1 MFSEYNFQDIEKK
14 SQEFWE
20 SSSLFEANKEQGKQ
34 KYYVLSMFPYPSGKL
49 HMGHVRNYTIG
60 DVISR
65 FKRLNGFNVLQP
77 MGWDAFGLPA
87 ENAALQN
94 ETLPDKW
101 TYSNISA
108 MKKQLKSLG
117 LSVDWK
123 RELATC
129 DPSYYK
135 WEQWLF
141 IQLYKKGLIYKKTSY
156 VNWDPIDQTVL
167 ANEQVI
173 DGKGWRSGAKV
184 EQKEIPQFFFK
195 ITSYADELLK
205 EIDNLND
212 WPNQVRT
219 MQKNWIGKSTGYK
232 LSFTLKNHDDIHVY
246 TTRLDTLFGVTF
258 LAISPDHNL
267 AKFLSDKDI
276 KVKAFLDDVKKVGV
290 SESENAK
297 TEKKGIFTGC
307 YASHPITKKDIPIWI
322 SNYVLSTYGEG
333 AVMAV
338 PAHDERDY
346 EFAIKYN
353 IEVIKVVGS
362 SEDLYTGK
370 GILINSPGYDGLDSD
385 TAINQ
390 IGEYLESNNLGTKET
405 QFRLRDWGISRQR
418 YWGCPIPIIYCNNCG
433 EVTEKEENLPVKL
446 PQKENFNRDNQSLK
460 SEPDFVNCKCPN
472 CNAPAKRE
480 TDTMDTFV
488 ESSWYFARYA
498 SYNSNESMLNEDA
511 NYWLPVDHYIG
522 GIEHAIL
529 HLLYARFFTKL
540 LRDLG
545 LVKTNEP
552 FKKLL
557 TQGMVLK
564 DGSKMSKSKGN
575 TVDPETIINEY
586 GADTA
591 RLFIMF
597 AAPAEQSLE
606 WSDQGIEGSHRFL
619 KRLYK
624 IAYDVFEQKT
634 NNSQKLSVEFLSNNV
649 EYNFILN
656 KTIQKVTDDIER
668 RSSFNTAISTIME
681 CLNYF
686 YKLDTANDYQELHHG
701 LNTLLILLSPFVP
714 HITEY
719 LFKHLNED
727 KDINSEAWP
736 IANQKALS
744 LDTLDIVVQVNGKV
758 RANITIEAELSEDA
772 IKSMAINNENVMK
785 FIEDEKN
792 IKKIIY
798 VKNKLINI
806 VK

>member
-1 MFSEYNFQDIEKK
+1 MYPEYNFQDIEKK

-20 SSSLFEANKEQGKQ
+20 SSSLFDAKKDESKQ

-65 FKRLNGFNVLQP
+65 FKRLNGFNVMQP

-156 VNWDPIDQTVL
+156 VNWDPVDQTVL

-173 DGKGWRSGAKV
+173 DGKGWRSGAEV

-195 ITSYADELLK
+195 ITAYADELLN

-232 LSFTLKNHDDIHVY
+232 LSFALKGHDDIKVY

-258 LAISPDHNL
+258 IAISPDHNL
-267 AKFLSDKDI
+267 SKSLAQKNTQI
-276 KVKAFLDDVKKVGV
+276 KVFLDEVKKIGV

-297 TEKKGIFTGC
+297 TEKKGIFTGF

-353 IEVIKVVGS
+353 LEVIKVIES
-362 SEDLYTGK
+362 NEKLYTGK
-370 GILINSPGYDGLDSD
+370 GFLINSPGYNGQESD
-385 TAINQ
+385 VAIKQ
-390 IGEYLESNNLGTKET
+390 IGHYLESNNLGAQET

-433 EVTEKEENLPVKL
+433 EVTEKEENLPVEL
-446 PQKENFNRDNQSLK
+446 PQKKNFNKDNQSLK
-460 SEPDFVNCKCPN
+460 NEKDFVNCYCPY
-472 CNAPAKRE
+472 CNGPAKRE

-498 SYNSNESMLNEDA
+498 SYNSNTSMLNDDV

-529 HLLYARFFTKL
+529 HLLYARFFSKL

-545 LVKTNEP
+545 LLKTNEP

-575 TVDPETIINEY
+575 TVDPETIINQY

-624 IAYDVFEQKT
+624 ITHDVFEHKT
-634 NNSQKLSVEFLSNNV
+634 NKNQTLSDEFSSTNI
-649 EYNFILN
+649 EFNFILN

-686 YKLDTANDYQELHHG
+686 YKMDIVKDYQELNHG

-719 LFKHLNED
+719 LFKHLNND
-727 KDINSEAWP
+727 KDINSQSWP
-736 IANQKALS
+736 IINQKALS
-744 LDTLDIVVQVNGKV
+744 LDTLEIVVQVNGKV
-758 RANITIEAELSEDA
+758 RANISIEATLSEDD
-772 IKSMAINNENVMK
+772 IKSKALSNENVLK